1 MLESILNI
9 RINKDNPKYW
19 IIEFIG
25 NLDSYGL
32 AERRKEILEAVN
44 AFDKQFLIFDFTAL
58 EYINSESIGLMLQIN
73 ETLLG
78 KNQQLVLIRAKKNV
92 IDVLEVIGLLETV
105 SYYKDLDE
113 FLSKKLT
120 NVN

>member
-1 MLESILNI
+1 MLESILQI
-9 RINKDNPKYW
+9 RVNKDNSKYW
-19 IIEFIG
+19 IVEFIG

-32 AERRKEILEAVN
+32 AERRKEIMMAVDT
-44 AFDKQFLIFDFTAL
+44 FDKQYLVFDFTRL

-73 ETLLG
+73 ETLLAR
-78 KNQQLVLIRAKKNV
+78 KQELVLVRAKKNV

-105 SYYKDLDE
+105 SYFQDLDE
-113 FLSKKLT
+113 FLKKKLN